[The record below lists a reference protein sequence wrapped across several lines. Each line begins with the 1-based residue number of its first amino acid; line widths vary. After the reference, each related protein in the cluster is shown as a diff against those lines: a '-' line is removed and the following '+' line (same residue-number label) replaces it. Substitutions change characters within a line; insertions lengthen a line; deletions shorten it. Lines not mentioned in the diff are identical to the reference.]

1 MNSYLL
7 DTHTFLWILFETK
20 ALSPKIHKIVE
31 SEENQIYVSSVTFW
45 EIAIKVSLG
54 KLSLF
59 GCQPNDLPELSTKMG
74 FSNLPLSPF
83 EAANSFH
90 LPRLAHKDPFD
101 RMLIWQAISN
111 QYCLISYDT
120 AFSAYEIYG
129 LTRIW

>member
-1 MNSYLL
+1 MNGYLL

-20 ALSPKIHKIVE
+20 ALSQNVRNIVE
-31 SEENQIYVSSVTFW
+31 SEENQIFVSSVTFW

-59 GCQPNDLPELSTKMG
+59 GCQPHDLPELSTKMG
-74 FSNLPLSPF
+74 FSNLSLSPL
-83 EAANSFH
+83 EAANSFR

-120 AFSAYEIYG
+120 AFSAYEMHG
-129 LTRIW
+129 LIRIW